1 MADKS
6 QKLQTDLIF
15 KAHDAITQI
24 NELAAA
30 LDKVS
35 NIKFNNVTTLMGSMR
50 NAITKIAESSND
62 STKVQK
68 TNAEVVKT
76 LIQQQTKLI
85 REMQKEYAKVGKG
98 VVDTSSW
105 KQNIGVLNSLTQ
117 QIARMKAEM
126 GDLGSVRKE
135 FERALSLSMG
145 NDSLINNL
153 KQQLNDFEK
162 RYAEVKA
169 LMSEARVKND
179 NSANQR
185 AQAASERAEKE
196 RLRNIERARRQQEQA
211 DLRAQREQEKA
222 AKKRESDAN
231 RLASLNSRIE
241 EIQRR
246 INQHKGDGG
255 LVYTQAAF
263 NAEIARI
270 NKIKQTL
277 LSMGQTNLAG
287 RISPESMM
295 VGVNRWQNDKPPL
308 AAYQRFRQELNK
320 ARETAENMFHA
331 FKRTGNEADKIR
343 FEKART
349 ELMRLNNQAEEFNR
363 QISKAAR
370 TELTFGNIIKRAREA
385 ANWKIGNAIEN
396 AIVDTPFEAF
406 HDIKEYEL
414 AMAGVMQV
422 LPKLELGQKNVN
434 EQFQAFS
441 DIAGK
446 YGQSVRDVMEAGKSI
461 GRMYGHDNDGRGDYS
476 LGTENT
482 NILTQQAAKMATVD
496 NFDMLEATRG
506 LESALAQFN
515 MQTNDS
521 NLLMARSAHI
531 LDIWTALAH
540 QSGASAQDLT
550 EGVRQAGASAN
561 AAGVSFEFLNALI
574 ATGVRSTA
582 KTGNEIGTTLKSM
595 FSSMQ
600 SDKAIKAMQDFGI
613 EVYRVG
619 ETGKTEMRPIQ
630 DLIMDISLALKTTPK
645 DTKGVT
651 DFLLAISGGKFQ
663 VSKVSAILHNY
674 EEIQRALGVARNSAG
689 FTNKQLEFQMDTM
702 YRKIETLKANIASVF
717 QQAGTDGL
725 VNDMKWILN
734 LLIHITKGMS
744 TTESHAYT
752 WTKGIMGVVAAYKLI
767 PPLLNVI
774 ARASGR
780 AAGAWAA
787 ARASG
792 VGLTGIMPSIGSG
805 VATDAKANYFSRRD
819 TQFNKTSGSLSGSA
833 AGSTTGSTS
842 VTSAN
847 TSATTANATAH
858 ANAAKSVA
866 AETTALSTQSR
877 ALATN
882 TAAHGSNTSALVRQ
896 SGAASSAT
904 VAQTTMRAGLT
915 RTNMVLAQN
924 GVMLRQGG
932 ANLKRYSN
940 LSQTAAANTRK
951 MNLATARAVPM
962 VQKVAPAA
970 QKGAGALRLLS
981 AASNGA
987 ASAATGLAAAFG
999 GLQGMLIALAAM
1011 AAIHFIVEA
1020 EGLGEAAE
1028 KTEKLK
1034 QETEDAVVSAQEM
1047 EDQSKRNS
1055 EEAERLAKK
1064 YNELADE
1071 LASLEA
1077 ASDNSSD
1084 SLERQ
1089 SEIKKNM
1096 ELISERLATI
1106 LHENSDQFMED
1117 GKMNL
1122 DMIEKLAQADKDKAL
1137 AAITNKESE
1146 VDADIAATDTAIRN
1160 TQDRID
1166 ALRIEAYSA
1175 GKLALV
1181 YRGLYAVIAG
1191 VHSVMSYA
1199 AQTGESLLSDDI
1211 GEQFRAAGNIPIIG
1225 AASLPGIEVVKAVMG
1240 KEWVAN
1246 ERAWLGKS
1254 KEWADSQAWENI
1266 SKVTDPNLNPE
1277 ALWNM
1282 EKMQKGL
1289 PNLQSRQSDLQAQK
1303 DKIREA
1309 STRIKL
1315 PEDID
1320 NTNEN
1325 RNYDRDATM
1334 PDEKDGKGKGKKGRR
1349 EKEDKEEWSFDSE
1362 FDKGVAAVLEGENS
1376 PLKGKASIP
1385 SLMSL
1390 AAAINGTD
1398 VHSMKSDSFDNP
1410 LGVTSDMWEKYAS
1423 EYTRNAHNSFGVFA
1437 DVWNEILDNGVASFE
1452 DASRQYLLRI
1462 GKSEEEAN
1470 SIIGQTVA
1478 NSEYMDKHYDFKNA
1492 AGAIPKRN
1500 AKGIGF
1506 SGGTESLSLLD
1517 ASINNNLGQT
1527 MMNHAE
1533 GCVEAVDQILAGVE
1547 SYFKGLY
1554 DDSVFRVPT
1563 LIERMISDGYSVVPF
1578 SESQL
1583 EKGDIISFNNLGV
1596 SRDSNPASDGDGQNV
1611 HVMIY
1616 SGDGNIV
1623 GNSTKA
1629 DKIVTRTLAE
1639 HESYQT
1645 PAWIIKT
1652 NIANGGMSVGSDAQ
1666 YKDDL
1671 LAKYYGNNNGSVYSL
1686 GYDYAKE
1693 FQKFMEMSEEKY
1705 KMTSKR
1711 IENSKKFYGDNFSD
1725 SQKEYIAE
1733 LERLTDLLKQKRV
1746 VDQAYIRAQTKVND
1760 FLLQHPEIER
1770 ALKND
1775 NMSWADLTLDEQ
1787 KERFEKV
1794 GGKDSGKI
1802 IEQAEALRKSRNS
1815 ITDQHEDQM
1824 YRLNSLRGY
1833 LNPREAYE
1841 YKRSILSSAVDENG
1855 TERNW
1860 FEQTER
1866 ARQEKV
1872 LAEAE
1877 LDRLK
1882 ERLAQEK
1889 ANNDK
1894 QVDEAEKQIEAD
1906 KKALAVLK
1914 QKKDRTREEKEEIDR
1929 LTKSIEVNTSIIQN
1943 GTEAYRN
1950 AEKAVISQSEAV
1962 KEATEN
1968 YRKLAEELHR
1978 VESDMATDF
1987 FDKLIVQGNSLKDIL
2002 RDIVKQIASIT
2013 IRRSF
2018 DNIFGVKHESMGAM
2032 DDILGGKYSRRN
2044 PTARNQSLV
2053 GSAMSTFYQSR
2064 FFPSIQNGSGIG
2076 YDGGIGNTVQSL
2088 TTAMTAQ
2095 TAATTANTAV
2105 TTTGTTVQTLGNTAT
2120 QLATVT
2126 QQASTATDATVTTAN
2141 TMAIGALT
2149 AQMAVSSASS
2159 GFGLSSIFG
2168 IFAKGGYVPSGVP
2181 GFASGGSS
2189 RSGLIRGAGTGTSD
2203 SILTYLAH
2211 RRQFIRTSDGEY
2223 IIKKDSVDKLG
2234 IPFLDMLNN
2243 QPELAP
2249 AMDGFKRY
2257 MDGGSL
2263 GTSMSPSMKTS
2274 TMESYRRF
2282 NQANGAIKMASN
2294 EKMENLLAGLRED
2307 VREGNKQET
2316 PIQPVI
2322 LNTQASSAEVMKAI
2336 AKNPRAFN
2344 RIMGGHQKHGFR

>member
-153 KQQLNDFEK
+153 KQQLNNFEK

-246 INQHKGDGG
+246 INQHKGNGG

-287 RISPESMM
+287 RISPENMM
-295 VGVNRWQNDKPPL
+295 MGVNRWQNDKPPL

-446 YGQSVRDVMEAGKSI
+446 YGQGIRDVMEAGKSI
-461 GRMYGHDNDGRGDYS
+461 GRMYGHDDDGRGDYS

-482 NILTQQAAKMATVD
+482 NILTMQAAKMATVD

-550 EGVRQAGASAN
+550 EGVRQAGASAS

-767 PPLLNVI
+767 PPLLNMI

-780 AAGAWAA
+780 AAGAWTAT
-787 ARASG
+787 RASG
-792 VGLTGIMPSIGSG
+792 VGITGIIPSVGSG
-805 VATDAKANYFSRRD
+805 TVTDTKANYFSRRD
-819 TQFNKTSGSLSGSA
+819 TQFNKTSGYLSRST
-833 AGSTTGSTS
+833 AGATTGSTS

-847 TSATTANATAH
+847 TSVTTANATAH
-858 ANAAKSVA
+858 ANAARSVA

-877 ALATN
+877 VLATN

-904 VAQTTMRAGLT
+904 AAQTTMRAGLT
-915 RTNMVLAQN
+915 RTNMVLGQN

-932 ANLKRYSN
+932 ASLKRYSN

-987 ASAATGLAAAFG
+987 ASAAMGLTAVFG
-999 GLQGMLIALAAM
+999 GLQGMLISLAAV
-1011 AAIHFIVEA
+1011 AAISFVVEA
-1020 EGLGEAAE
+1020 DGIGEAAE

-1034 QETEDAVVSAQEM
+1034 QEMEDAVVSAQEM
-1047 EDQSKRNS
+1047 EEQSKRNS

-1071 LASLEA
+1071 LTSLEA

-1089 SEIKKNM
+1089 NEIKKNM
-1096 ELISERLATI
+1096 ELISERLAAI

-1122 DMIEKLAQADKDKAL
+1122 EQIEKLAKADKEKAIQMITDKEE
-1137 AAITNKESE
+1137 AARADVES
-1146 VDADIAATDTAIRN
+1146 TRTAIETTRS
-1160 TQDRID
+1160 
-1166 ALRIEAYSA
+1166 RIESLKTELYAV
-1175 GKLALV
+1175 GKLALG
-1181 YRGLYAVIAG
+1181 YRLLYMLRSAGREVLGNFYAMRAQEYETMASDKFIPDSVKEEYENQASEAKRLSEWNKNKRDEHLSIATDFYSDPEKFNKLG
-1191 VHSVMSYA
+1191 EEIEEL
-1199 AQTGESLLSDDI
+1199 GRLNESLAPK
-1211 GEQFRAAGNIPIIG
+1211 E
-1225 AASLPGIEVVKAVMG
+1225 AV
-1240 KEWVAN
+1240 
-1246 ERAWLGKS
+1246 LGGY
-1254 KEWADSQAWENI
+1254 
-1266 SKVTDPNLNPE
+1266 TD
-1277 ALWNM
+1277 M
-1282 EKMQKGL
+1282 
-1289 PNLQSRQSDLQAQK
+1289 R
-1303 DKIREA
+1303 
-1309 STRIKL
+1309 TRVKL

-1334 PDEKDGKGKGKKGRR
+1334 PDEKGGSGKGKESKEGHKG
-1349 EKEDKEEWSFDSE
+1349 KEDKEEWSFDSE

-1376 PLKGKASIP
+1376 PLKGKASI
-1385 SLMSL
+1385 SALMSL
-1390 AAAINGTD
+1390 AAAINDTD

-1410 LGVTSDMWEKYAS
+1410 LGITSDMWEKYAS

-1452 DASRQYLLRI
+1452 DASKQYLLRI

-1470 SIIGQTVA
+1470 SIIAQTVA

-1492 AGAIPKRN
+1492 AGAVPKRN
-1500 AKGIGF
+1500 AKGTGF
-1506 SGGTESLSLLD
+1506 SDGAESLSLLD

-1527 MMNHAE
+1527 MMNHAV

-1547 SYFKGLY
+1547 GYFKGLY
-1554 DDSVFRVPT
+1554 DDQVFRVPT
-1563 LIERMISDGYSVVPF
+1563 LIERMISDGYSVIPF

-1583 EKGDIISFNNLGV
+1583 EKGDIISFNDLGV

-1623 GNSTKA
+1623 GNSSDA
-1629 DKIVTRTLAE
+1629 DKIITRTLAE

-1666 YKDDL
+1666 HKDDL
-1671 LAKYYGNNNGSVYSL
+1671 LAKYYGNNNGSIYSL

-1733 LERLTDLLKQKRV
+1733 LERLTDLSKQKRV

-1802 IEQAEALRKSRNS
+1802 IEQEEALRKSRDS

-1841 YKRSILSSAVDENG
+1841 YKRSILSNTVDENG

-1860 FEQTER
+1860 FNQTER
-1866 ARQEKV
+1866 AKQEKV

-1877 LDRLK
+1877 LARLK

-1914 QKKDRTREEKEEIDR
+1914 QKEDRTREEKEEIDR
-1929 LTKSIEVNTSIIQN
+1929 LTKSIEVNTSIVQN

-2044 PTARNQSLV
+2044 PTARTQSLV

-2149 AQMAVSSASS
+2149 AQMAVASASS

-2263 GTSMSPSMKTS
+2263 GTSMSPSMKPS

-2307 VREGNKQET
+2307 VKEGNKQDA
-2316 PIQPVI
+2316 PVQPVI

>member
-35 NIKFNNVTTLMGSMR
+35 NIKFNNVTSLMGSMR
-50 NAITKIAESSND
+50 NAILKIAESSND
-62 STKVQK
+62 STKAQK
-68 TNAEVVKT
+68 NNAEVVKT

-85 REMQKEYAKVGKG
+85 REMQQEYAKVGKG

-105 KQNIGVLNSLTQ
+105 KQNIGVLNDLTQ

-145 NDSLINNL
+145 NDSLVNNL
-153 KQQLNDFEK
+153 KQQLNSFEK
-162 RYAEVKA
+162 KYAEVKA
-169 LMSEARVKND
+169 LMTEARVKND
-179 NSANQR
+179 NSANRR
-185 AQAASERAEKE
+185 AQAASEKAEKE
-196 RLRNIERARRQQEQA
+196 RLRNIERARRQQEQS
-211 DLRAQREQEKA
+211 DLRAQREQERV
-222 AKKRESDAN
+222 AKKEEAYAN
-231 RLASLNSRIE
+231 RLASLKARIE
-241 EIQRR
+241 EIQKRV
-246 INQHKGDGG
+246 NQHKGDGG

-270 NKIKQTL
+270 NKIKQAL
-277 LSMGQTNLAG
+277 LSMGHKNLASA
-287 RISPESMM
+287 IVPENMLA
-295 VGVNRWQNDKPPL
+295 GVNKWQSDKPPL
-308 AAYQRFRQELNK
+308 GAYQRFRQELNK
-320 ARETAENMFHA
+320 ARESAENMFHS
-331 FKRTGNEADKIR
+331 FKRTNSEADKIR

-349 ELMRLNNQAEEFNR
+349 ELMRLNHQAEEFNK

-370 TELTFGNIIKRAREA
+370 TELTLGNIIKRAKEA

-414 AMAGVMQV
+414 AMAGVTQV
-422 LPKLELGQKNVN
+422 LPKLELGQQHVN
-434 EQFQAFS
+434 EEFQAFTE
-441 DIAGK
+441 IAGR
-446 YGQSVRDVMEAGKSI
+446 YGQSIRDVMEAGKSI
-461 GRMYGHDNDGRGDYS
+461 GRMYGHDNDERGEYT
-476 LGTENT
+476 LGVENT
-482 NILTQQAAKMATVD
+482 NLLTMQAAKMATVD
-496 NFDMLEATRG
+496 NFDVLEATRG

-515 MQTNDS
+515 MQTDDS

-550 EGVRQAGASAN
+550 EGVRQAGASAHS
-561 AAGVSFEFLNALI
+561 AGVSFEFLNALI

-600 SDKAIKAMQDFGI
+600 SDKAIRAMQDFGI

-619 ETGKTEMRPIQ
+619 ETGKTEMRPLQ
-630 DLIMDISLALKTTPK
+630 DLIMDISLALQTTTK

-663 VSKVSAILHNY
+663 ISKVDAILKNY
-674 EEIQRALGVARNSAG
+674 GEIQRALGVARNSAG
-689 FTNKQLEFQMDTM
+689 FTNKQLEYQMDTM
-702 YRKIETLKANIASVF
+702 YRKIETLKANIASIF
-717 QQAGTDGL
+717 QQAGSDGL

-734 LLIHITKGMS
+734 ILIRVTKGMS
-744 TTESHAYT
+744 TTESHAYK
-752 WTKGIMGVVAAYKLI
+752 WAKGITTVVAAYKLL

-780 AAGAWAA
+780 AAGAWVAT
-787 ARASG
+787 RASG
-792 VGLTGIMPSIGSG
+792 VGIAGVIPSVGSSTI
-805 VATDAKANYFSRRD
+805 TDAKANYLSRRGS
-819 TQFNKTSGSLSGSA
+819 QFNRTDSRLSRTSGSTGATA
-833 AGSTTGSTS
+833 ATN
-842 VTSAN
+842 AN

-858 ANAAKSVA
+858 ANAARSVT
-866 AETTALSTQSR
+866 AETSALTRQSG

-896 SGAASSAT
+896 RGATSSAAA
-904 VAQTTMRAGLT
+904 AQNTMRAGLT

-940 LSQTAAANTRK
+940 LSQTAAANTRR
-951 MNLATARAVPM
+951 MNLETARVVPA
-962 VQKVAPAA
+962 VQKIAPAA
-970 QKGAGALRLLS
+970 R
-981 AASNGA
+981 AASGAMNGI
-987 ASAATGLAAAFG
+987 ASATMGLTAAFG

-1011 AAIHFIVEA
+1011 SAIYLVVKA
-1020 EGLGEAAE
+1020 DGLGEAAE
-1028 KTEKLK
+1028 KAEKLR
-1034 QETEDAVVSAQEM
+1034 QETEDAIVTAQEL
-1047 EDQSKRNS
+1047 EEQSRRNG
-1055 EEAERLAKK
+1055 EEAERLANK

-1071 LASLEA
+1071 LEGLESA
-1077 ASDNSSD
+1077 ADNSSD

-1089 SEIKKNM
+1089 NEIKKNM
-1096 ELISERLATI
+1096 GLISERLAVI

-1137 AAITNKESE
+1137 ATITNKESE

-1166 ALRIEAYSA
+1166 ALRTEAYSA

-1191 VHSVMSYA
+1191 VHSIMSYA
-1199 AQTGESLLSDDI
+1199 AQTGESILSDDI
-1211 GEQFRAAGNIPIIG
+1211 GEQFRAAGNIPIMG
-1225 AASLPGIEVVKAVMG
+1225 AASLPGVEVVKAVMG

-1246 ERAWLGKS
+1246 EKAWLGKS

-1266 SKVTDPNLNPE
+1266 SKATDPNLNPE
-1277 ALWNM
+1277 ALWDM
-1282 EKMQKGL
+1282 EKIQKVL
-1289 PNLQSRQSDLQAQK
+1289 PDLQSRQSDLQAQK

-1309 STRIKL
+1309 SNRIKL

-1320 NTNEN
+1320 TTNEN

-1334 PDEKDGKGKGKKGRR
+1334 PDEKDGKGRDKKGR
-1349 EKEDKEEWSFDSE
+1349 EGKEDKESWSFDSE
-1362 FDKGVAAVLEGENS
+1362 FDKGIAAILEGENS
-1376 PLKGKASIP
+1376 PLKGKASITA
-1385 SLMSL
+1385 LMSL

-1398 VHSMKSDSFDNP
+1398 VHGMKSDSFDNP
-1410 LGVTSDMWEKYAS
+1410 LGVTPEMWEKYAS

-1437 DVWNEILDNGVASFE
+1437 DEWNEILDSGVSSFE
-1452 DASRQYLLRI
+1452 DAVRKYLLRI
-1462 GKSEEEAN
+1462 GKSEEEASSIVTQIAEN
-1470 SIIGQTVA
+1470 SA
-1478 NSEYMDKHYDFKNA
+1478 YMDEHYDFKNA
-1492 AGAIPKRN
+1492 AGAVPKRN
-1500 AKGIGF
+1500 EKGTGF
-1506 SGGTESLSLLD
+1506 SDGTNALSLLD
-1517 ASINNNLGQT
+1517 TSIYNNLGQT
-1527 MMNHAE
+1527 MRNHAV

-1547 SYFKGLY
+1547 DYFKGLY
-1554 DDSVFRVPT
+1554 DEEVFRVPN

-1578 SESQL
+1578 DASQL
-1583 EKGDIISFNNLGV
+1583 EKGDIISFNDLGV
-1596 SRDSNPASDGDGQNV
+1596 SRDANPASDSDGQNV
-1611 HVMIY
+1611 HVMLY

-1623 GNSTKA
+1623 GNSTDA

-1639 HESYQT
+1639 HETYQT

-1652 NIANGGMSVGSDAQ
+1652 NIANGGMGVSSDSQ

-1671 LAKYYGNNNGSVYSL
+1671 LSKYYGSNNGSVYSM

-1705 KMTSKR
+1705 KMASTS
-1711 IENSKKFYGDNFSD
+1711 IENSKRFYGDNFSD
-1725 SQKEYIAE
+1725 SQKEYVAE
-1733 LERLTDLLKQKRV
+1733 LERLADLSKQKRV

-1760 FLLQHPEIER
+1760 FLAQHPEIER

-1775 NMSWADLTLDEQ
+1775 KMSWDDLTLEEQ

-1802 IEQAEALRKSRNS
+1802 IDQADALRKSRNS
-1815 ITDQHEDQM
+1815 INEQHEEQF
-1824 YRLNSLRGY
+1824 YRFNSVRGY

-1841 YKRSILSSAVDENG
+1841 YRRDILSSTIDNDGA
-1855 TERNW
+1855 ERDW
-1860 FEQTER
+1860 FNQTER
-1866 ARQEKV
+1866 AKQEKD

-1877 LDRLK
+1877 LARLK

-1889 ANNDK
+1889 ENNDR
-1894 QVDEAEKQIEAD
+1894 QVEEAKERIEKD
-1906 KKALAVLK
+1906 KKYIAVLK
-1914 QKKDRTREEKEEIDR
+1914 EKKDLTSEEREELDR
-1929 LTKSIEVNTSIIQN
+1929 LTKSIEINTSIVQN

-1968 YRKLAEELHR
+1968 YHKLADELHR
-1978 VESDMATDF
+1978 VESDMTTDF
-1987 FDKLIVQGNSLKDIL
+1987 FDKLIVQGNSLRDIL
-2002 RDIVKQIASIT
+2002 GDIVKQIASIT

-2018 DNIFGVKHESMGAM
+2018 DNIFGVKHESMGSI
-2032 DDILGGKYSRRN
+2032 DDILGGKYSRKKPLAQYLEATTIPSSPFYRSRLF
-2044 PTARNQSLV
+2044 PT
-2053 GSAMSTFYQSR
+2053 
-2064 FFPSIQNGSGIG
+2064 IQNGSGIG
-2076 YDGGIGNTVQSL
+2076 YEGGVGNAVQGL

-2095 TAATTANTAV
+2095 TAATAANTA
-2105 TTTGTTVQTLGNTAT
+2105 TTATGTTVQTLGNTAT

-2126 QQASTATDATVTTAN
+2126 QQASTATDAAVTTAN
-2141 TMAIGALT
+2141 TMALGTLT
-2149 AQMAVSSASS
+2149 AQMAVTSASS

-2168 IFAKGGYVPSGVP
+2168 IFAKGGYIPSGVP
-2181 GFASGGSS
+2181 GFASGGFSG
-2189 RSGLIRGAGTGTSD
+2189 SGLIRGAGTGTSD

-2234 IPFLDMLNN
+2234 IPFLDMLNS

-2263 GTSMSPSMKTS
+2263 GTSMSPTMKAS
-2274 TMESYRRF
+2274 TAESYRRF
-2282 NQANGAIKMASN
+2282 NRANGAIKMASN

-2307 VREGNKQET
+2307 VRAGNKQET
-2316 PIQPVI
+2316 PVQPVI

-2344 RIMGGHQKHGFR
+2344 KIMGGHQKHGFR

>member
-62 STKVQK
+62 STKIQK

-153 KQQLNDFEK
+153 KQQLNNFEK

-246 INQHKGDGG
+246 INQHKGNGG

-287 RISPESMM
+287 RISPENMM

-446 YGQSVRDVMEAGKSI
+446 YGQSIRDVMEAGKSI
-461 GRMYGHDNDGRGDYS
+461 GRMYGHDNDSRGDYS

-482 NILTQQAAKMATVD
+482 NILTMQAAKMATVD

-619 ETGKTEMRPIQ
+619 ETGKTEMRPLQ

-717 QQAGTDGL
+717 QQAGSDGL

-780 AAGAWAA
+780 AAGAWTAT
-787 ARASG
+787 RASG
-792 VGLTGIMPSIGSG
+792 VGITGIIPSVGSG
-805 VATDAKANYFSRRD
+805 TVTDTKANYFSRRD
-819 TQFNKTSGSLSGSA
+819 TQFNKTSGSLSR
-833 AGSTTGSTS
+833 STTGATAN
-842 VTSAN
+842 TSAN

-858 ANAAKSVA
+858 ANAARSVA
-866 AETTALSTQSR
+866 AETTALGTQNR
-877 ALATN
+877 TLATN

-904 VAQTTMRAGLT
+904 AAQTTMRAGLT

-932 ANLKRYSN
+932 TNLKRYSN

-962 VQKVAPAA
+962 VQKIAPVA
-970 QKGAGALRLLS
+970 QKSAGALRLLS

-987 ASAATGLAAAFG
+987 ASAAMGLTAVFG
-999 GLQGMLIALAAM
+999 GLQGMLISLAAV
-1011 AAIHFIVEA
+1011 AAISFVVEA
-1020 EGLGEAAE
+1020 DGIGEAAE

-1034 QETEDAVVSAQEM
+1034 QEMEDAVVSAQEM
-1047 EDQSKRNS
+1047 EEQSKRNS

-1071 LASLEA
+1071 LTSLEA
-1077 ASDNSSD
+1077 VSDNSSD

-1089 SEIKKNM
+1089 NEIKKNM
-1096 ELISERLATI
+1096 ELISERLAAI

-1122 DMIEKLAQADKDKAL
+1122 EQIEKLAKADKEKAIQMITDKEE
-1137 AAITNKESE
+1137 AARADVES
-1146 VDADIAATDTAIRN
+1146 TRTAIETTRS
-1160 TQDRID
+1160 
-1166 ALRIEAYSA
+1166 RIESLKTELYAV
-1175 GKLALV
+1175 GKLALG
-1181 YRGLYAVIAG
+1181 YRLLYMLRATGREVLGNFYAMRAQEYETMASDKFIPDSVKEEYENQASEAKRLSEWNKNKRDEHLSIATDFYSDPEKFNKLG
-1191 VHSVMSYA
+1191 EEIEEL
-1199 AQTGESLLSDDI
+1199 GRLNESLAPK
-1211 GEQFRAAGNIPIIG
+1211 EAA
-1225 AASLPGIEVVKAVMG
+1225 
-1240 KEWVAN
+1240 
-1246 ERAWLGKS
+1246 LGGY
-1254 KEWADSQAWENI
+1254 
-1266 SKVTDPNLNPE
+1266 TD
-1277 ALWNM
+1277 M
-1282 EKMQKGL
+1282 
-1289 PNLQSRQSDLQAQK
+1289 R
-1303 DKIREA
+1303 
-1309 STRIKL
+1309 TRVKL

-1334 PDEKDGKGKGKKGRR
+1334 PNEKGGRGKGKKGRK
-1349 EKEDKEEWSFDSE
+1349 EKEEKEEWSFDSE

-1376 PLKGKASIP
+1376 PLKGKTSI
-1385 SLMSL
+1385 SALMSL

-1398 VHSMKSDSFDNP
+1398 VHGMKSDSFDNP

-1452 DASRQYLLRI
+1452 DASKQYLLRI

-1470 SIIGQTVA
+1470 SIIAQTVA
-1478 NSEYMDKHYDFKNA
+1478 NSEYMDRHYDFKNA
-1492 AGAIPKRN
+1492 AGAVPKRN
-1500 AKGIGF
+1500 SKGTGF
-1506 SGGTESLSLLD
+1506 SDGAESLSLLD
-1517 ASINNNLGQT
+1517 ASINNNLSRP
-1527 MMNHAE
+1527 HA
-1533 GCVEAVDQILAGVE
+1533 GRVD
-1547 SYFKGLY
+1547 
-1554 DDSVFRVPT
+1554 
-1563 LIERMISDGYSVVPF
+1563 
-1578 SESQL
+1578 
-1583 EKGDIISFNNLGV
+1583 
-1596 SRDSNPASDGDGQNV
+1596 
-1611 HVMIY
+1611 
-1616 SGDGNIV
+1616 
-1623 GNSTKA
+1623 
-1629 DKIVTRTLAE
+1629 
-1639 HESYQT
+1639 
-1645 PAWIIKT
+1645 
-1652 NIANGGMSVGSDAQ
+1652 
-1666 YKDDL
+1666 
-1671 LAKYYGNNNGSVYSL
+1671 
-1686 GYDYAKE
+1686 
-1693 FQKFMEMSEEKY
+1693 
-1705 KMTSKR
+1705 
-1711 IENSKKFYGDNFSD
+1711 
-1725 SQKEYIAE
+1725 
-1733 LERLTDLLKQKRV
+1733 
-1746 VDQAYIRAQTKVND
+1746 
-1760 FLLQHPEIER
+1760 
-1770 ALKND
+1770 
-1775 NMSWADLTLDEQ
+1775 
-1787 KERFEKV
+1787 
-1794 GGKDSGKI
+1794 
-1802 IEQAEALRKSRNS
+1802 
-1815 ITDQHEDQM
+1815 
-1824 YRLNSLRGY
+1824 
-1833 LNPREAYE
+1833 
-1841 YKRSILSSAVDENG
+1841 
-1855 TERNW
+1855 
-1860 FEQTER
+1860 
-1866 ARQEKV
+1866 
-1872 LAEAE
+1872 
-1877 LDRLK
+1877 
-1882 ERLAQEK
+1882 
-1889 ANNDK
+1889 
-1894 QVDEAEKQIEAD
+1894 
-1906 KKALAVLK
+1906 
-1914 QKKDRTREEKEEIDR
+1914 
-1929 LTKSIEVNTSIIQN
+1929 
-1943 GTEAYRN
+1943 
-1950 AEKAVISQSEAV
+1950 
-1962 KEATEN
+1962 
-1968 YRKLAEELHR
+1968 
-1978 VESDMATDF
+1978 
-1987 FDKLIVQGNSLKDIL
+1987 
-2002 RDIVKQIASIT
+2002 
-2013 IRRSF
+2013 
-2018 DNIFGVKHESMGAM
+2018 
-2032 DDILGGKYSRRN
+2032 
-2044 PTARNQSLV
+2044 
-2053 GSAMSTFYQSR
+2053 
-2064 FFPSIQNGSGIG
+2064 
-2076 YDGGIGNTVQSL
+2076 
-2088 TTAMTAQ
+2088 
-2095 TAATTANTAV
+2095 
-2105 TTTGTTVQTLGNTAT
+2105 
-2120 QLATVT
+2120 
-2126 QQASTATDATVTTAN
+2126 
-2141 TMAIGALT
+2141 
-2149 AQMAVSSASS
+2149 
-2159 GFGLSSIFG
+2159 
-2168 IFAKGGYVPSGVP
+2168 
-2181 GFASGGSS
+2181 
-2189 RSGLIRGAGTGTSD
+2189 
-2203 SILTYLAH
+2203 
-2211 RRQFIRTSDGEY
+2211 
-2223 IIKKDSVDKLG
+2223 
-2234 IPFLDMLNN
+2234 
-2243 QPELAP
+2243 
-2249 AMDGFKRY
+2249 
-2257 MDGGSL
+2257 
-2263 GTSMSPSMKTS
+2263 
-2274 TMESYRRF
+2274 
-2282 NQANGAIKMASN
+2282 
-2294 EKMENLLAGLRED
+2294 
-2307 VREGNKQET
+2307 
-2316 PIQPVI
+2316 
-2322 LNTQASSAEVMKAI
+2322 
-2336 AKNPRAFN
+2336 
-2344 RIMGGHQKHGFR
+2344 